1 MAGIRYVRSWMRNAD
16 DWVPVPLTRQPF
28 FYEAQGFPEMLECP
42 IIGRHDCDWGNHLG
56 FEPREFGTVDAYA
69 RYVAGQ
75 LDEIAEN
82 NAVFVYNQHD
92 TTTMRWDP
100 EMIVVRTLIERAR
113 ELEIEVARC
122 ADYYLHRV
130 QAREAH

>member
-28 FYEAQGFPEMLECP
+28 FYEAQGFPKMLECP

-82 NAVFVYNQHD
+82 NAVFVYSQHD
-92 TTTMRWDP
+92 TTTMRRDP
-100 EMIVVRTLIERAR
+100 DMIVVRTLIERAR